1 MDFFQRIAALNLTGD
16 LKLVITNTSNGMLVT
31 LLLVND
37 KCGDEARKQI
47 IPLNLR
53 GTPLELDEGFFD
65 SIQAQLPSASGLMVN
80 LEAFQK
86 SLEKTQQQSAKEKL
100 EETSRKKAKEE
111 LKKTYD
117 AAMKRVDEL
126 EKEKKYREAYAKTP
140 DPEQHPDQAEI
151 IRKKR
156 ADLLANFSQP
166 GLFDALPLP
175 SASQSATVED
185 TSGVDTSGVDTTT
198 NATIESVTA

>member
-1 MDFFQRIAALNLTGD
+1 MDFFQRIAALKLTGD
-16 LKLVITNTSNGMLVT
+16 LKLVITDAPNGLLVT

-65 SIQAQLPSASGLMVN
+65 TIQAQLPSASGLMIN

-100 EETSRKKAKEE
+100 EETSRKKAKDE

-117 AAMKRVDEL
+117 AAMKRVEEL

-140 DPEQHPDQAEI
+140 DPEQHPDQAET

-156 ADLLANFSQP
+156 AELLANFSQP
-166 GLFDALPLP
+166 GLFDSLPVQSP
-175 SASQSATVED
+175 SQLANTED
-185 TSGVDTSGVDTTT
+185 TSGVDTST
-198 NATIESVTA
+198 NATLESVTA